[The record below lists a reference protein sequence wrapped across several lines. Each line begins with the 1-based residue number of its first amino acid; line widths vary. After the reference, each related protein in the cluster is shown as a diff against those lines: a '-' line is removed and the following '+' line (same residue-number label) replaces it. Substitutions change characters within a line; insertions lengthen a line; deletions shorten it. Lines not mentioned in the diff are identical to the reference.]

1 MFFYARKLVKVFTH
15 GEVDMNT
22 LLRKQLYTGLILLF
36 LLLLQFKWCTA
47 QNAAIGFRFGSDV
60 GLTLRGNVGKGA
72 LEGIIGSGYRPFQ
85 VTILYERFQAVK
97 SVTGLHFYYVGGGY
111 VGMFNGRR
119 WYYDERRGYNRRYGY
134 DYAYADPSFG
144 IAGIIGLEYRFA
156 ELPLSAGVDLKPFM
170 NIVPWFDGAFDA
182 AFNLRIQL

>member
-1 MFFYARKLVKVFTH
+1 
-15 GEVDMNT
+15 MNT

-85 VTILYERFQAVK
+85 FTLLYERF
-97 SVTGLHFYYVGGGY
+97 
-111 VGMFNGRR
+111 
-119 WYYDERRGYNRRYGY
+119 
-134 DYAYADPSFG
+134 
-144 IAGIIGLEYRFA
+144 
-156 ELPLSAGVDLKPFM
+156 
-170 NIVPWFDGAFDA
+170 
-182 AFNLRIQL
+182 